1 MTRHCPARPQVSAQA
16 TLGTFFVL
24 IAAFYLVAYSF
35 GADPS
40 SDDGDGGTDSHMQ
53 RSYSHNL

>member
-1 MTRHCPARPQVSAQA
+1 MSRPPAQVSAQA

-40 SDDGDGGTDSHMQ
+40 SDDGDGDGGTDSHMQ